1 MSTELENSMK
11 LVETISMQKKVL
23 EDENNDLKSRL
34 SEIANDRGANFAAAL
49 DRPATSNGVG
59 QQNRPTGIPLLPM
72 NNLM

>member
-1 MSTELENSMK
+1 MSAELENSMK

-59 QQNRPTGIPLLPM
+59 
-72 NNLM
+72 

>member
-1 MSTELENSMK
+1 MSAELENSMK

-34 SEIANDRGANFAAAL
+34 SEIVNDRGASFAAAL
-49 DRPATSNGVG
+49 DRPATSNGVN
-59 QQNRPTGIPLLPM
+59 QQNRPSGIPLLPM